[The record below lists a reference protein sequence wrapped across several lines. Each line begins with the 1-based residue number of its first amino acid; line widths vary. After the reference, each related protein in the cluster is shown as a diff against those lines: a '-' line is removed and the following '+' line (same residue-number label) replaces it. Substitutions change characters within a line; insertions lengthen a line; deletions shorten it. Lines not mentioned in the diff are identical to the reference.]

1 MNKRVV
7 IFSCSV
13 AAIIFTFLLFSII
26 GFLFFYWGD
35 HAAVK
40 DSLATVAGIF
50 GGITTIAASVI
61 AAYLF
66 NDWKEQHNLQILAK
80 EAKDAFHLFH
90 LQRDIIHNL
99 KYQISGII
107 SGENKVN
114 ISEKTIAVVFQEKLI
129 KAYNLDKDKMS
140 AFCFLSEGQNLY
152 DITMEYYK
160 AIHEIGD
167 KLVEKANQPFS
178 DTRFLDK
185 HSSIEFLAF
194 IESLEAKNTNILKEL
209 KSYIFFH

>member
-1 MNKRVV
+1 
-7 IFSCSV
+7 
-13 AAIIFTFLLFSII
+13 
-26 GFLFFYWGD
+26 
-35 HAAVK
+35 
-40 DSLATVAGIF
+40 
-50 GGITTIAASVI
+50 
-61 AAYLF
+61 
-66 NDWKEQHNLQILAK
+66 
-80 EAKDAFHLFH
+80 
-90 LQRDIIHNL
+90 
-99 KYQISGII
+99 
-107 SGENKVN
+107 
-114 ISEKTIAVVFQEKLI
+114 SEKTIAVVFQEKLI

>member
-1 MNKRVV
+1 MRLTKDNVV
-7 IFSCSV
+7 NAVCIIGIIVSICFMLIVILKSFYAQKIDISFIKDIFS
-13 AAIIFTFLLFSII
+13 I
-26 GFLFFYWGD
+26 G
-35 HAAVK
+35 
-40 DSLATVAGIF
+40 
-50 GGITTIAASVI
+50 TTLAASLI
-61 AAYLF
+61 AISLF
-66 NDWKEQHNLQILAK
+66 NDWKEQHNLQVLAHEAK
-80 EAKDAFHLFH
+80 EAFHLFH

>member
-1 MNKRVV
+1 MLIVILKSFYAQKIDISFIKD
-7 IFSCSV
+7 IFS
-13 AAIIFTFLLFSII
+13 I
-26 GFLFFYWGD
+26 G
-35 HAAVK
+35 
-40 DSLATVAGIF
+40 
-50 GGITTIAASVI
+50 TTLAASLI
-61 AAYLF
+61 AISLF
-66 NDWKEQHNLQILAK
+66 NDWKEQHNLQVLAHEAK
-80 EAKDAFHLFH
+80 EAFHLFH

>member
-1 MNKRVV
+1 MRLTKDNVV
-7 IFSCSV
+7 NAVCIIGIIVSICFMLIVILKSFYAQKIDISFIKDIFS
-13 AAIIFTFLLFSII
+13 I
-26 GFLFFYWGD
+26 G
-35 HAAVK
+35 
-40 DSLATVAGIF
+40 
-50 GGITTIAASVI
+50 TTLAASLI
-61 AAYLF
+61 AISLF
-66 NDWKEQHNLQILAK
+66 NDWKEQHNLQVLAHEAK
-80 EAKDAFHLFH
+80 EAFHLFH

-160 AIHEIGD
+160 AIHKIGD